1 MGNRVRA
8 SIPHGYVTSYP
19 GQLSLPTTTERKMST
34 GQSAVMLC
42 GWALMDKRVG
52 GR

>member
-1 MGNRVRA
+1 MR
-8 SIPHGYVTSYP
+8 
-19 GQLSLPTTTERKMST
+19 T

-42 GWALMDKRVG
+42 GWGVVGGWLIPFVDKRVG